1 MAAAQEFRDRVAEIE
16 SGTGVSFLKAP
27 RHGGSRSSRDAVVA
41 LKAAGGSRKARGA
54 LKLAVQEIVMANA
67 GKPVRVYEVAEGLAA
82 QGVKV
87 GKANLST
94 ILRRLAA
101 AHPQHI
107 KISKNGRNLL
117 YAYIGSSGSAMSS

>member
-1 MAAAQEFRDRVAEIE
+1 M
-16 SGTGVSFLKAP
+16 
-27 RHGGSRSSRDAVVA
+27 RDATDPPYVPPTPKPPDTLRCNVHIRA
-41 LKAAGGSRKARGA
+41 CGHPCVEAKHDGK
-54 LKLAVQEIVMANA
+54 MANA